1 MRRDARLWVP
11 LAGISAGGILVG
23 HCLGYL
29 AAFGPRHAHHAGGTV
44 PHRYLPTAAAA
55 AAALALAAAVV
66 ASIDGW
72 RSGRVRAAPPGGS
85 LLRITHAWPRL
96 AAAQVAGFVVLE
108 VGERVAIGGTPSIGG
123 RVLAFG
129 IGAQLIV
136 ALAAAVLL
144 ELVWGTAERLG
155 RASFPLPGEPGP
167 GAEPGVPGHR
177 RDGQGSVPRP
187 TPGPGPA
194 RSRSVLTCTELGSLH
209 TSEERE
215 IGS

>member
-55 AAALALAAAVV
+55 AAALALAAGVL

-85 LLRITHAWPRL
+85 LLRITRAWPRL

-108 VGERVAIGGTPSIGG
+108 VGERVAVGGTPSIAG

-129 IGAQLIV
+129 IAAQLIV
-136 ALAAAVLL
+136 ALAATVLL

-155 RASFPLPGEPGP
+155 RAFSRFPANQDRAPSRAFPDTAQTERDPYRDPHRARGP
-167 GAEPGVPGHR
+167 PVPAP
-177 RDGQGSVPRP
+177 S
-187 TPGPGPA
+187 
-194 RSRSVLTCTELGSLH
+194 
-209 TSEERE
+209 
-215 IGS
+215 

>member
-1 MRRDARLWVP
+1 MRRDARLRVP

-85 LLRITHAWPRL
+85 LLRITRAWPRL

-108 VGERVAIGGTPSIGG
+108 VGERVAVGGTPSIAG

-129 IGAQLIV
+129 IAAQLIV
-136 ALAAAVLL
+136 ALAATVLL

-155 RASFPLPGEPGP
+155 RAFSRFPANQDRAPSRAFPDTAQTDRDPYRDPHRARGP
-167 GAEPGVPGHR
+167 PI
-177 RDGQGSVPRP
+177 
-187 TPGPGPA
+187 PA
-194 RSRSVLTCTELGSLH
+194 PS
-209 TSEERE
+209 
-215 IGS
+215 

>member
-55 AAALALAAAVV
+55 AAALALAAGVL

-85 LLRITHAWPRL
+85 LLRIMHAWPRL

-108 VGERVAIGGTPSIGG
+108 VGERVAIGGTPFAIAG

-129 IGAQLIV
+129 IAAQLIV
-136 ALAAAVLL
+136 ALAATVLL

-155 RASFPLPGEPGP
+155 RASSRFPANQDRAPSRAFPDTAQTDRDPYRDPHRARGP
-167 GAEPGVPGHR
+167 PVPAP
-177 RDGQGSVPRP
+177 S
-187 TPGPGPA
+187 
-194 RSRSVLTCTELGSLH
+194 
-209 TSEERE
+209 
-215 IGS
+215 